1 MKMKLKEFI
10 DMIKEFEDDNYD
22 IVSSKN
28 DEAAKLAKLMNDL
41 KDKSKKERQEYLKD
55 VKDKASSFF
64 INYLIERDYEK
75 KYVFLQDETVDFEY
89 ELFNPYINPDKKE
102 YSQKWHVM
110 VSLLALLDVV
120 NHAKEYKGKKYGVQG
135 EIDYID
141 FDEKKITMKGTG
153 GRPVTY
159 SAPWASWVYKA
170 KRESETKKNQ

>member
-75 KYVFLQDETVDFEY
+75 KYVFLQDETVDFKY
-89 ELFNPYINPDKKE
+89 ELFNPYINPDKK
-102 YSQKWHVM
+102 
-110 VSLLALLDVV
+110 
-120 NHAKEYKGKKYGVQG
+120 
-135 EIDYID
+135 
-141 FDEKKITMKGTG
+141 
-153 GRPVTY
+153 
-159 SAPWASWVYKA
+159 
-170 KRESETKKNQ
+170 

>member
-1 MKMKLKEFI
+1 MKLKEFI

-22 IVSSKN
+22 IVSSKD

-41 KDKSKKERQEYLKD
+41 KDKNKIERQEYLKD
-55 VKDKASSFF
+55 VKDEASSFF
-64 INYLIERDYEK
+64 INYLIEKKYEK
-75 KYVFLQDETVDFEY
+75 KYVFLQDKTVNFEY

-120 NHAKEYKGKKYGVQG
+120 NHAKGYKGKTYGVKG
-135 EIDYID
+135 EIEYID
-141 FDEKKITMKGTG
+141 FDEEKITIIGTG
-153 GRPVTY
+153 GTVTY
-159 SAPWASWVYKA
+159 RAEWASWVYKA